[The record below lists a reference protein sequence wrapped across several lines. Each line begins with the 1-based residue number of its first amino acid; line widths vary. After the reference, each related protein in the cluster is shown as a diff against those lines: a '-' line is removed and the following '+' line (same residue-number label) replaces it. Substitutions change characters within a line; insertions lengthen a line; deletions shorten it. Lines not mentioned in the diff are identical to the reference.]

1 LSTSKACLYHAW
13 LTELLRR
20 PVSEGGGK
28 NKQGGAASP
37 EVRRE
42 YLAENIFQ
50 ILKINFSRR
59 QKNMF
64 EKIKNLLKEERGVEL
79 VQVAIIM
86 GILAVFAVTA
96 LFFLR
101 QPLTDLFGNV
111 KTQLEQ
117 AKDAQGGIR

>member
-1 LSTSKACLYHAW
+1 
-13 LTELLRR
+13 
-20 PVSEGGGK
+20 
-28 NKQGGAASP
+28 
-37 EVRRE
+37 
-42 YLAENIFQ
+42 LAENIFQ

>member
-1 LSTSKACLYHAW
+1 
-13 LTELLRR
+13 
-20 PVSEGGGK
+20 
-28 NKQGGAASP
+28 
-37 EVRRE
+37 
-42 YLAENIFQ
+42 
-50 ILKINFSRR
+50 
-59 QKNMF
+59 MF
-64 EKIKNLLKEERGVEL
+64 TKIKNLLKEERGVEL